1 MEERIARISQRG
13 LDGSRDERRE
23 SALLQV
29 AFSLLQAEFL
39 QHIQLSGFASSL
51 SSHLRWLGNMRG

>member
-1 MEERIARISQRG
+1 MAPGMSA
-13 LDGSRDERRE
+13 GSRRSCR
-23 SALLQV
+23 LH
-29 AFSLLQAEFL
+29 FHGHKAEFL